1 YLGRSQSRIREM
13 WQTIARF
20 GVLAAAITL
29 LLLIGEYALFLRPR
43 PILWMLGAVAFL
55 LLAAGLWLGRVAFP
69 RKQSSPFD
77 ESARERKLQRFGISP
92 REYEVLTLV
101 AEGLSNQEIADRL
114 FISETTVKTHVS
126 SILSKLKAN
135 RRTHAVTRA
144 QEEGI
149 LLRK

>member
-1 YLGRSQSRIREM
+1 M

-29 LLLIGEYALFLRPR
+29 LLIVGEYALFLRPR
-43 PILWMLGAVAFL
+43 PLFWMLGAVAFL
-55 LLAAGLWLGRVAFP
+55 LVAAGLWLGRITFSRRPAP
-69 RKQSSPFD
+69 PLDEAARKRS
-77 ESARERKLQRFGISP
+77 LQRLGISP
-92 REYEVLTLV
+92 REDEVLALV

-126 SILSKLKAN
+126 SILSKLKAH

-144 QEEGI
+144 REEGI